1 MPSTQNSRKV
11 RQASASSTAEC
22 SRLRIITG
30 LNTLSSKLPCEPA
43 NLIGGVVPQDLHAT
57 IVIASDWVGF
67 TLPGM
72 IDEPGS
78 FSGSRSSPIPARG
91 PEPSQRMSFAI
102 FISDAASVASA
113 PLMNTNASWAAS
125 AANRFGAADER
136 QARDLGD
143 LRRAA
148 RRRTRAGAF
157 RPVPTAVPPIAS
169 S

>member
-1 MPSTQNSRKV
+1 MSFPRTW
-11 RQASASSTAEC
+11 
-22 SRLRIITG
+22 I
-30 LNTLSSKLPCEPA
+30 
-43 NLIGGVVPQDLHAT
+43 AT

-72 IDEPGS
+72 IEEPGS

-113 PLMNTNASWAAS
+113 PLMKTNASWAAS
-125 AANRFGAADER
+125 AANRFGAATNGR
-136 QARDLGD
+136 PVTSAIF
-143 LRRAA
+143 AA
-148 RRRTRAGAF
+148 QHSPNPVGAF